1 MRMWMVL
8 LALGVLL
15 AFLASGAA
23 GAATE
28 QRFTIAMRDFGY
40 TPSKVTLQ
48 SGIPAQLTIVNNG
61 KLTHEFM
68 LYGMPKDM
76 SSMMGGEMGHE
87 WVEKTNYFKGVK
99 VTTSGGKERRKGGGL
114 LELRVQAGK
123 SATITFTP
131 VKKGTFEFSCM
142 LADHY
147 EAGQRGVLVVK

>member
-1 MRMWMVL
+1 MRMRIAL
-8 LALGVLL
+8 LAVSALL
-15 AFLASGAA
+15 ATLTGTAA

-28 QRFTIAMRDFGY
+28 QQITITMRDFGY
-40 TPSKVTLQ
+40 SPAKVTLQ
-48 SGIPAQLTIVNNG
+48 SGVPARLMLVNNG

-114 LELRVQAGK
+114 FELRVRAGK

-131 VKKGTFEFSCM
+131 VKKGTSEFGCM